1 MFQTMELLSIDL
13 PNPRAAVGTSVTQLA
28 LNKNDVE
35 LGVGGENIRNLHDTI
50 ENLQEGLSAYV
61 TKKLPSTNTTKVF
74 EKDQSEMVRTGGF
87 TYKLEEPWSGYKDHN
102 KTIMPLGPEVDRPT
116 DPVKPC

>member
-1 MFQTMELLSIDL
+1 
-13 PNPRAAVGTSVTQLA
+13 
-28 LNKNDVE
+28 
-35 LGVGGENIRNLHDTI
+35 
-50 ENLQEGLSAYV
+50 LQAGLSAYV

-74 EKDQSEMVRTGGF
+74 ETDQSEMVRTGGF

-102 KTIMPLGPEVDRPT
+102 KTIMPLGPEVDRPD